1 MSSPDSPNN
10 HRRSQT
16 HQSIPLRDLHR
27 PPDEHHGETQQGAQ
41 QRQHRRTLSDR
52 GRQLLRHSGSLAS
65 GQPWSA
71 QYAPIAETSPSPTR
85 TRTRGRPHVDTVA
98 GASRHPPAVDEDG
111 DYTPVD
117 IGAFQAAIGFSGLGF
132 QGETSPPL
140 GPPMTSAQSYPQF
153 GSDPYLSRS
162 TSEDH
167 SIYGASLYDDGD
179 TARLTDAR
187 NLQPVSG
194 ATALPAAPGDRSSF
208 QSVRFLTPGGSTAGP
223 GLGHDLEQ
231 HAPGGLRTS
240 TGRKRSLS
248 PGSIESPL
256 HRAGTMMRNM
266 SQRVVNISNEPEI
279 AERTI
284 RRKSSVR
291 HPQDRLQEPPSF
303 PALPTYLHDGPS
315 SPLAPPIE
323 KPPSPIEP
331 AKPSAQWQHPSNP
344 FRGRSLGIFG
354 PDNKLRLKLSDLL
367 VHPVTEPLLLLLI
380 VIQTVLLAV
389 DASNDVYLHPRT
401 KEWGSNDIDYAML
414 GLFVIYT
421 AETIIRIIVSG
432 FIINAPEYSTINR
445 QVSFKQAILGNA
457 RKLFGPQRQPSIK
470 RAETS
475 IDQQIPSVFRT
486 FTTAQI
492 NPTIGPGNSRDQQRA
507 RLAHRAYLR
516 HSFNRTDFV
525 AVVSFWISF
534 VLGMTG
540 VEHDRHIYIFKMLSC
555 LRIIR
560 LLNLTSGTAVILR
573 SLKKAAP
580 LLVNVAFLISFFW
593 LLFAIVGVQS
603 FKSSF
608 RRHCVW
614 INPEESGRNFTNN
627 EQFCG
632 GYLDNNGL
640 AKPYIP
646 APGMPEGPDK
656 GFLCP
661 KGSLCIEGDNPY
673 NGTQSFD
680 NILQSLQLVFVIM
693 SSNTYSGLLY
703 TIADSD
709 YLIGALFFAGG
720 ILILSLWLISLL
732 IAVITSSFQIIREES
747 KTSAFTGEQIE
758 EEDRENLP
766 KERVSNLKKL
776 YERTSWIWIL
786 VISYGLIA
794 QALRSA
800 NMSPSRAKLIDRS
813 EIGVTLLLLLEII
826 VRFVVDW
833 RHFFRSKQNI
843 TDLLIAI
850 ITAVIQVPT
859 IKDSHDGRA
868 YAWLSVF
875 QIIRIYRVVLA
886 VPMTRELIVSRE
898 SPQVRR
904 LLNLVDDRSW
914 QRWWSAQP
922 DPVRVPPDVPR
933 LYIRGTALSWGDSGR
948 PRWRDP
954 CGILFHDI

>member
-1 MSSPDSPNN
+1 MSSSSDAQAQAH
-10 HRRSQT
+10 HRNQA

-27 PPDEHHGETQQGAQ
+27 PPDEHYEDSHEDHEAA
-41 QRQHRRTLSDR
+41 RHHRRTLSDR
-52 GRQLLRHSGSLAS
+52 GRMLLRQSGSLAS
-65 GQPWSA
+65 GQSWNS

-85 TRTRGRPHVDTVA
+85 TSTRTPAHPHVDTAA
-98 GASRHPPAVDEDG
+98 GASRHPHNLEEDG
-111 DYTPVD
+111 DYSPVD
-117 IGAFQAAIGFSGLGF
+117 IGAFQAAIGFSGMGF

-140 GPPMTSAQSYPQF
+140 PTHAAPYRQHS
-153 GSDPYLSRS
+153 SDPYLNRS

-167 SIYGASLYDDGD
+167 GFFPISPSPYDDSD
-179 TARLTDAR
+179 TARLTDLH
-187 NLQPVSG
+187 NLQPISG
-194 ATALPAAPGDRSSF
+194 AAAPLPAQPHDRSSF
-208 QSVRFLTPGGSTAGP
+208 QSVRFLTPDAPSTGP
-223 GLGHDLEQ
+223 GLGHNLGHLEQ
-231 HAPGGLRTS
+231 SPVGLRTS

-248 PGSIESPL
+248 PGTIESPL
-256 HRAGTMMRNM
+256 HRAGTMMRNI

-279 AERTI
+279 AERTM

-291 HPQDRLQEPPSF
+291 QDRLHEPPSF

-315 SPLAPPIE
+315 SPLASPIE
-323 KPPSPIEP
+323 KPPSPTES
-331 AKPSAQWQHPSNP
+331 AKPSAQWRHPSNP

-354 PDNKLRLKLSDLL
+354 PDNKLRLLLSDLL

-380 VIQTVLLAV
+380 VVQTVLLAV
-389 DASNDVYLHPRT
+389 DASQDVFTHPRP
-401 KEWGSNDIDYAML
+401 ERWGSPIDYALL
-414 GLFVIYT
+414 GLFIVYT
-421 AETIIRIIVSG
+421 VEVIIRIIVSG

-445 QVSFKQAILGNA
+445 QIGIKQAILGNA

-470 RAETS
+470 RTDTT
-475 IDQQIPSVFRT
+475 IDQQAPSVFRT

-492 NPTIGPGNSRDQQRA
+492 APTIGPGNSRDQQRA

-516 HSFNRTDFV
+516 HSFNRTDFL
-525 AVVSFWISF
+525 AVIAFWISF
-534 VLGMTG
+534 LLGITK
-540 VEHDRHIYIFKMLSC
+540 VESEKHIYIFKMLSC

-593 LLFAIVGVQS
+593 LLFAIIGVQS

-614 INPEESGRNFTNN
+614 IDPENQNNFTNS

-632 GYLDNNGL
+632 GHLRNVEGYFPE
-640 AKPYIP
+640 PYISTT
-646 APGMPEGPDK
+646 PGVDGTDK

-661 KGSLCIEGDNPY
+661 KGSLCIEGENPY

-693 SSNTYSGLLY
+693 SSNTYSDLLY

-747 KTSAFTGEQIE
+747 KTSAFTGEHIE
-758 EEDRENLP
+758 EEEVEDLS
-766 KERVSNLKKL
+766 KQRVSSLKKG
-776 YERTSWIWIL
+776 YEKTSWIWVL
-786 VISYGLIA
+786 VISYGLIC
-794 QALRSA
+794 QALKSA
-800 NMSPSRAKLIDRS
+800 NMSPSRATFIDRS
-813 EIGVTLLLLLEII
+813 EIGVTFLLLLEIVI
-826 VRFVVDW
+826 RFTVDW
-833 RHFFRSKQNI
+833 RHFFRSKRNI

-850 ITAVIQVPT
+850 ITVVIQIPA
-859 IKDSHDGRA
+859 IKESHDGRA

-875 QIIRIYRVVLA
+875 QIVRIYRVVLA
-886 VPMTRELIVSRE
+886 VPMTRELIVRCE
-898 SPQVRR
+898 VTHPFV
-904 LLNLVDDRSW
+904 N
-914 QRWWSAQP
+914 
-922 DPVRVPPDVPR
+922 
-933 LYIRGTALSWGDSGR
+933 
-948 PRWRDP
+948 
-954 CGILFHDI
+954 C

>member
-1 MSSPDSPNN
+1 M
-10 HRRSQT
+10 
-16 HQSIPLRDLHR
+16 
-27 PPDEHHGETQQGAQ
+27 
-41 QRQHRRTLSDR
+41 
-52 GRQLLRHSGSLAS
+52 
-65 GQPWSA
+65 
-71 QYAPIAETSPSPTR
+71 
-85 TRTRGRPHVDTVA
+85 
-98 GASRHPPAVDEDG
+98 
-111 DYTPVD
+111 D

-140 GPPMTSAQSYPQF
+140 GPPVSGHSYAQHS
-153 GSDPYLSRS
+153 SDPYLSRS

-167 SIYGASLYDDGD
+167 GFYSNTSYDDRD
-179 TARLTDAR
+179 TAGLTDTR
-187 NLQPVSG
+187 NLQPISG
-194 ATALPAAPGDRSSF
+194 APVAQPGERSSF
-208 QSVRFLTPGGSTAGP
+208 QSVRFLTPDGHPPGP

-231 HAPGGLRTS
+231 HSPGGLRTS

-279 AERTI
+279 AERTM

-303 PALPTYLHDGPS
+303 PALPTYLHDGPT
-315 SPLAPPIE
+315 SPLASPIE
-323 KPPSPIEP
+323 KPPSPIETAQP
-331 AKPSAQWQHPSNP
+331 TAQWHHPSNP

-367 VHPVTEPLLLLLI
+367 VHPITEPLLLVLI
-380 VIQTVLLAV
+380 VVQTVLLAV
-389 DASNDVYLHPRT
+389 DASESVFEHPRT
-401 KEWGSNDIDYAML
+401 KDWGSNVDFALL
-414 GLFVIYT
+414 GLFVVYT
-421 AETIIRIIVSG
+421 LETIIRIIVSG

-445 QVSFKQAILGNA
+445 QVGFRQAVIGNA
-457 RKLFGPQRQPSIK
+457 RKLFAPQRQPSLK

-475 IDQQIPSVFRT
+475 IEQQIPSVFRS

-492 NPTIGPGNSRDQQRA
+492 NPNMTSGSSRDQQRA

-525 AVVSFWISF
+525 AVISFWISF
-534 VLGMTG
+534 VLGLTG
-540 VEHDRHIYIFKMLSC
+540 IEHDKHIYIFKMLSC

-560 LLNLTSGTAVILR
+560 LLNLTSGTSVILR

-593 LLFAIVGVQS
+593 LLFAIIGVQS

-614 INPEESGRNFTNN
+614 IDPAGVQNYTNE

-632 GYLDNNGL
+632 GHLKNEAGFHPE
-640 AKPYIP
+640 PYIQ
-646 APGMPEGPDK
+646 APGMPDGTAK

-661 KGSLCIEGDNPY
+661 KGSLCIESENPY

-680 NILQSLQLVFVIM
+680 NVLQSLQLVFVIM
-693 SSNTYSGLLY
+693 SSNTYSDLLY

-747 KTSAFTGEQIE
+747 KTSAFTGEHIE
-758 EEDRENLP
+758 EEDAENLP
-766 KERVSNLKKL
+766 KQRVNNLKKL
-776 YERTSWIWIL
+776 YEKTSWIWIL
-786 VISYGLIA
+786 VISYGLIC
-794 QALRSA
+794 QALKSA
-800 NMSPSRAKLIDRS
+800 NMSPDRAQFIDRS
-813 EIGVTLLLLLEII
+813 EIGVTLLLVLEII

-833 RHFFRSKQNI
+833 RHFFKSKRNI

-850 ITAVIQVPT
+850 ITAVIQIPA
-859 IKDSHDGRA
+859 IKESHDGRA

-886 VPMTRELIVSRE
+886 VPMTRELVVSQSSRKRM
-898 SPQVRR
+898 V
-904 LLNLVDDRSW
+904 
-914 QRWWSAQP
+914 A
-922 DPVRVPPDVPR
+922 
-933 LYIRGTALSWGDSGR
+933 
-948 PRWRDP
+948 
-954 CGILFHDI
+954 